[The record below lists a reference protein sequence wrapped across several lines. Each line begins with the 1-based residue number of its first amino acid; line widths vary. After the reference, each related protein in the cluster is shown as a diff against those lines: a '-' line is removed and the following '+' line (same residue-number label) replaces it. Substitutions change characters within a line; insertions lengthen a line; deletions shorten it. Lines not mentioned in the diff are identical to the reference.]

1 MQFKKRFLEL
11 LAKAQQDKLNRRGQ
25 TGIAGILLSVIV
37 AVVLFVILV
46 AVTSI
51 VANINSSIGANFAVG
66 SVERGITENGSVGI
80 TNVAT
85 QYGLIGLV
93 IGFGAVIALMLG
105 FLLRQALGGFG
116 GAAR

>member
-1 MQFKKRFLEL
+1 MQFKKLISEL
-11 LAKAQQDKLNRRGQ
+11 MVFAQQNKLNKRGQ
-25 TGIAGILLSVIV
+25 TGIAAILLSVIV

-51 VANINSSIGANFAVG
+51 VANINTQIGTNFAAG
-66 SVERGITENGSVGI
+66 TVERGITENGTAGI
-80 TNVAT
+80 VNVAT

-116 GAAR
+116 ATR